1 MDYELAIPSYKRHDQ
16 IITKTLK
23 TLERQGVPGNKIT
36 VFVAN
41 EEEYALYKKAIP
53 EGSVKAIVI
62 GVVGIVPQGA
72 FIERYYPV
80 GTYLVRMDD
89 DVERVMMATSATTKM
104 DFNLPEFFQQAFK
117 RMEEEEVSIWGIGA
131 VDNPFFAFNATEVST
146 TLKYLVGVL
155 FGQKVG
161 SSPVPLKL
169 NIDDRE
175 RTLYF
180 FKLEGKTLRFNHIFP
195 KTKYFGKGGLES
207 PDRKQKHDEG
217 ATALVEQYPEW
228 ATKIMR
234 KNGYADVRFKSPRSK
249 AGLTRPPSCA
259 S

>member
-1 MDYELAIPSYKRHDQ
+1 MNYELAIPSYKRHDQ

-23 TLERQGVPGNKIT
+23 TLERQGVPGDKIT

-62 GVVGIVPQGA
+62 GVVGLVPQCA
-72 FIERYYPV
+72 FIERYYPE

-89 DVERVMMATSATTKM
+89 DVERIMIATSKTTKE
-104 DFNLPEFFQQAFK
+104 DFNLPEFFERAFK

-131 VDNPFFAFNATEVST
+131 VDNPFFAFSAPEVST
-146 TLKYLVGVL
+146 SLKYLVGVL
-155 FGQKVG
+155 YGQKVG
-161 SSPVPLKL
+161 SSPVPLKGHGGVE
-169 NIDDRE
+169 DKE

-180 FKLEGKTLRFNHIFP
+180 FKLEGKTLRFNRIFP

-207 PDRKQKHDEG
+207 PDRKQKHDENT
-217 ATALVEQYPEW
+217 TALVEQYPEW
-228 ATKIMR
+228 ATKIVR
-234 KNGYADVRFKSPRSK
+234 KNGYADVRFKT
-249 AGLTRPPSCA
+249 TRA
-259 S
+259 QVKNIKN